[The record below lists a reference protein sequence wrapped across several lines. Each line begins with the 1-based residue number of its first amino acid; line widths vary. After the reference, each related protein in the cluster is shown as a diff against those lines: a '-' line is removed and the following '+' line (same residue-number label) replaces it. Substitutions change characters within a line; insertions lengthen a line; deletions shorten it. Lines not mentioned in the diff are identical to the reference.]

1 MIFAALICVASV
13 ASLGTTEET
22 EEPNRLGKI
31 LPIFQ
36 VVRFPND
43 VCTGTTRNGTCF
55 TAEECSNKNG
65 VNEGACASGFGVCCV
80 ISLACGG
87 STSENNSYIVQSST
101 TTAPATPC
109 KYDVCPC
116 NSDICRIR
124 YDFTTHT
131 LATQTLGTSLAT
143 GTPNAVL
150 SGAIGDCATDQ
161 FSISSPGSFG
171 SPVICGTNTGQHM
184 ILDSDGSS
192 CQQVNFNIGAST
204 TTTRSW
210 DIYVTQYTCGQED
223 IAGPRGCLQYY
234 SATSGVIKSFGYLT
248 TNTASSTSVST
259 THLQNQDYEICF
271 RRGAGNCYQCYFTWA
286 ATLQHQSFG
295 LSVSNNAIEKA
306 SIGTQCTDDYIT
318 IPQGTTTAIAAATAA
333 SARSDRFCGRFLS
346 IAAADTDQDTVCTR
360 SYPFRLGVKTD
371 DNEACVTTSIDPTL
385 CEADLSAATQPPG
398 GITGFALNFYQ
409 GAC

>member
-1 MIFAALICVASV
+1 MMKRYRRSSTLIFAALICVASV

-22 EEPNRLGKI
+22 EESNRLGKI

-131 LATQTLGTSLAT
+131 LATQTLGSSLAT
-143 GTPNAVL
+143 GPPNAVL

-171 SPVICGTNTGQHM
+171 SPVIC
-184 ILDSDGSS
+184 
-192 CQQVNFNIGAST
+192 
-204 TTTRSW
+204 
-210 DIYVTQYTCGQED
+210 
-223 IAGPRGCLQYY
+223 
-234 SATSGVIKSFGYLT
+234 
-248 TNTASSTSVST
+248 
-259 THLQNQDYEICF
+259 
-271 RRGAGNCYQCYFTWA
+271 
-286 ATLQHQSFG
+286 
-295 LSVSNNAIEKA
+295 
-306 SIGTQCTDDYIT
+306 
-318 IPQGTTTAIAAATAA
+318 
-333 SARSDRFCGRFLS
+333 
-346 IAAADTDQDTVCTR
+346 
-360 SYPFRLGVKTD
+360 
-371 DNEACVTTSIDPTL
+371 
-385 CEADLSAATQPPG
+385 
-398 GITGFALNFYQ
+398 
-409 GAC
+409 